1 MARKKNTGELEDR
14 SIETKLKHK
23 KEKKKFEKMNK
34 ALINYGTWSNGQT
47 LCEFRI
53 SERDEKEIRAE
64 KIYEDTSI
72 LNVKKISVHRFILFR
87 EAQEKYTKPYIGR
100 LLKTKNLK
108 SSGEKGTIP
117 IK

>member
-72 LNVKKISVHRFILFR
+72 LNVKKNQSIDLYCSGKH
-87 EAQEKYTKPYIGR
+87 K
-100 LLKTKNLK
+100 KNIQNH
-108 SSGEKGTIP
+108 T
-117 IK
+117 